1 MFALMVIVLFF
12 FREFGRIVVTFCI
25 NFDTSIIILLI
36 LITVFRGFS
45 IPELQ
50 DWSKLFHSSLLTLF
64 GSFSFF
70 NLFERV
76 VEPSSQIESTFRFLG
91 LLFLL
96 SQKGFQLILPLGQIQ
111 NQGLELSVLS
121 LEILNWLFE
130 IHDAEINS
138 EE

>member
-25 NFDTSIIILLI
+25 SFDTSIIILLI
-36 LITVFRGFS
+36 LTTVFRGFS

-70 NLFERV
+70 NLFERAF
-76 VEPSSQIESTFRFLG
+76 EPSSQIENTFGFLS
-91 LLFLL
+91 LRLL
-96 SQKGFQLILPLGQIQ
+96 SKESFQFILPLGQVQ
-111 NQGLELSVLS
+111 DQGLELSVLS
-121 LEILNWLFE
+121 LEILN
-130 IHDAEINS
+130 
-138 EE
+138 